1 MSELAITVENVGKA
15 YTIGLEDKKSDTF
28 FGTVSRALTAPFRNF
43 KNVRNLTN
51 FAGKD
56 RKDIIYA
63 LSDITFNISQGEAVA
78 IIGHNGAGK
87 STLLKIIA
95 RITDPT
101 IGQIKIF
108 GRVSSLLEVGTGF
121 HPDLTGR
128 ENIFLNGTILGM
140 RREEIQRKFDEIV
153 DFAGVEHYIDTPVKR
168 YSSGMRVRLAFSVA
182 AHLEAEILLI
192 DEVLA
197 VGDVQFQKKC
207 LNKMNEITGQGRTVL
222 FVSHNLGAVKELCT
236 RGIVLNKGKLE
247 FDGNIK
253 ESIIHYLEAYKNN
266 SNTLESITAQSRSI
280 VIGDLLLNGSLDLK
294 IEPGVPIK
302 VTLPFKADKVINPRI
317 KFVIEDFMGN
327 YVTYL
332 DLHSNQF
339 GYKQLDGNGTI
350 ELEFPPLWL
359 APGVYGTHFR
369 IFTNT
374 QNRLLSN
381 KTFFEVVS
389 NEDIVSSGFFSGGSE
404 KSTGLAPKVIW
415 KVKEMNAEIETIN
428 KNL

>member
-1 MSELAITVENVGKA
+1 MPESAITIEHISKA
-15 YTIGLEDKKSDTF
+15 YTIGLEEKKSDTL
-28 FGTVSRALTAPFRNF
+28 FGAISNIITAPFRNF
-43 KNVRNLTN
+43 KNVKNLSN
-51 FAGKD
+51 FSGKD
-56 RKDIIYA
+56 RNDIIYA
-63 LSDITFNISQGEAVA
+63 LDDISFNISQGEAVA

-101 IGQIKIF
+101 VGRIKIF

-128 ENIFLNGTILGM
+128 ENVFLNGTILGM
-140 RREEIQRKFDEIV
+140 RKEEIEKKFDEIV
-153 DFAGVEHYIDTPVKR
+153 EFAGIGQYIDTPVKR

-236 RGIVLNKGKLE
+236 RGIVLNKGVLE

-266 SNTLESITAQSRSI
+266 TNTLENISEQARSI
-280 VIGDLLLNGSLDLK
+280 IIGDLLINGSLDLK
-294 IEPGVPIK
+294 IEPGMPIK
-302 VTLPFKADKVINPRI
+302 VILPFKADNVINPRI
-317 KFVIEDFMGN
+317 KFIIEDFMGN
-327 YVTYL
+327 YVAYL
-332 DLHSNQF
+332 DLRSNQF
-339 GYKQLDGNGTI
+339 GYNILDGSNI
-350 ELEFPPLWL
+350 LELEFPPLWL
-359 APGVYGTHFR
+359 SPGIYATHFR
-369 IFTNT
+369 IFTDT

-389 NEDIVSSGFFSGGSE
+389 NNDTLSSGFFSGGAD
-404 KSTGLAPKVIW
+404 KSTGLAPKVTWNI
-415 KVKEMNAEIETIN
+415 KEVKTQIESDN
-428 KNL
+428 

>member
-1 MSELAITVENVGKA
+1 MPDVAITIENVGKA
-15 YTIGLEDKKSDTF
+15 YTIGLEDKKSDTL
-28 FGTVSRALTAPFRNF
+28 FGAVTKALSAPFRNF
-43 KNVRNLTN
+43 RNVKNLSN
-51 FAGKD
+51 FKGKD
-56 RKDIIYA
+56 RKDVVYA
-63 LSDITFNISQGEAVA
+63 LRDVSFNISQGEAVA

-101 IGQIKIF
+101 LGKIKIF

-128 ENIFLNGTILGM
+128 ENVFLNGTILGM
-140 RREEIQRKFDEIV
+140 RKDEIERKFDEIV
-153 DFAGVEHYIDTPVKR
+153 EFAGIGQYIDTPVKR

-236 RGIVLNKGKLE
+236 RGIVLNKGRLE

-253 ESIIHYLEAYKNN
+253 ESIIHYLEAYKSG
-266 SNTLESITAQSRSI
+266 SNTLENITAQSTSV

-294 IEPGVPIK
+294 VEPGTPIK
-302 VTLPFKADKVINPRI
+302 VSLPFKADKVNNPRV
-317 KFVIEDFMGN
+317 KFLIEDFMGN
-327 YVTYL
+327 YVVYL
-332 DLHSNQF
+332 DLHSEKF
-339 GYKQLDGNGTI
+339 GHKQLDGSNI
-350 ELEFPPLWL
+350 LEIQLPSLWL
-359 APGVYGTHFR
+359 SPGVYSTHFR
-369 IFTNT
+369 IFTDT

-381 KTFFEVVS
+381 KTFFEVIG
-389 NEDIVSSGFFSGGSE
+389 NEDIVSSGFFSGGAE
-404 KSTGLAPKVIW
+404 KSTALAPRVIW
-415 KVKEMNAEIETIN
+415 NVEKIN
-428 KNL
+428 E